1 MRAAFA
7 SGGFCFLRQPQT
19 PGGKA
24 VSYVDDRFYSELV
37 QSFKDWDRSELE
49 IKDPKTRDECRQLL
63 EREARLLDQ
72 SRFEDWLAMYAEN
85 CIVWVPAA
93 ETAGDPRREV
103 AIYFDDRRRLEDRI
117 FRLRT
122 GKAWSQVPASRT
134 VRLVSNVEV
143 FSQKQRLMV
152 RSNLLITEFRAG
164 ETRLVAAWCAHRL
177 AGGRIEAK
185 QINLID
191 RDQSLRNPS
200 VLL

>member
-1 MRAAFA
+1 
-7 SGGFCFLRQPQT
+7 
-19 PGGKA
+19 

-37 QSFKDWDRSELE
+37 QAFKDWDRAELE
-49 IKDPKTRDECRQLL
+49 VKDPKTRDECRQLL

-72 SRFEDWLAMYAEN
+72 NRFEDWLALYAEN

-93 ETAGDPRREV
+93 EAAGDPRREV

-122 GKAWSQVPASRT
+122 GKAWSQVPASRC
-134 VRLVSNVEV
+134 VRQVTNVEV
-143 FSQKQRLMV
+143 FRAGAEGEKRLMV
-152 RSNLLITEFRAG
+152 RSNLLMTEFRAG
-164 ETRLVAAWCAHRL
+164 ETRLIAAWCAHRL
-177 AGGRIEAK
+177 GGGRIEVK

>member
-1 MRAAFA
+1 M
-7 SGGFCFLRQPQT
+7 T
-19 PGGKA
+19 
-24 VSYVDDRFYSELV
+24 YVDDRFYSDLV
-37 QSFKDWDRSELE
+37 QAFKDWDRPELE
-49 IKDPKTRDECRQLL
+49 VKDPAIRDECRRLL

-72 SRFEDWLAMYAEN
+72 GRFEEWLGLYAEQ

-122 GKAWSQVPASRT
+122 GSAWSQVPASRC
-134 VRLVSNVEV
+134 VRQVTNVEV
-143 FSQKQRLMV
+143 FRAGAEGEKRLMV
-152 RSNLLITEFRAG
+152 RSNLLMTEFRSG
-164 ETRLVAAWCAHRL
+164 ETRLIAAWCAHRL

>member
-1 MRAAFA
+1 M
-7 SGGFCFLRQPQT
+7 
-19 PGGKA
+19 
-24 VSYVDDRFYSELV
+24 SYVDDRFYTELV
-37 QSFKDWDRSELE
+37 QAFKDWDRPELE
-49 IKDPKTRDECRQLL
+49 VKDPKARDECRALL

-72 SRFEDWLAMYAEN
+72 SRFEDWLALYAEE

-93 ETAGDPRREV
+93 EVAGDPRREV

-134 VRLVSNVEV
+134 VRMVSNVEV
-143 FSQKQRLMV
+143 FRAGDRLMV
-152 RSNLLITEFRAG
+152 RSNLLMTEFRAG
-164 ETRLVAAWCAHRL
+164 ETRLIAAWCAHRL
-177 AGGRIEAK
+177 AGGKIEAK
-185 QINLID
+185 QLNLID

>member
-1 MRAAFA
+1 M
-7 SGGFCFLRQPQT
+7 
-19 PGGKA
+19 
-24 VSYVDDRFYSELV
+24 SYVDDRFYSDLV
-37 QSFKDWDRSELE
+37 QAFKDWDRSELE
-49 IKDPKTRDECRQLL
+49 VKDPKIREECRALL

-72 SRFEDWLAMYAEN
+72 SRFEDWLALYAEH
-85 CIVWVPAA
+85 CVVWVPAA
-93 ETAGDPRREV
+93 EAAGDPRREV

-143 FSQKQRLMV
+143 FSQDQRLMV
-152 RSNLLITEFRAG
+152 RSNLLMSEFRAG

-177 AGGRIEAK
+177 ADGKIEAK
-185 QINLID
+185 QINLVD

>member
-1 MRAAFA
+1 M
-7 SGGFCFLRQPQT
+7 
-19 PGGKA
+19 
-24 VSYVDDRFYSELV
+24 SYVDDGFYSDLV
-37 QSFKDWDRSELE
+37 QAFKDWDRSELAV
-49 IKDPKTRDECRQLL
+49 KDPGVRDECRQIL

-72 SRFEDWLAMYAEN
+72 GRFGDWLAMYAEN

-103 AIYFDDRRRLEDRI
+103 SIYFDDRRRLEDRI

-143 FSQKQRLMV
+143 FRQAQKLMV
-152 RSNLLITEFRAG
+152 RSNLLMTEFRAG
-164 ETRLVAAWCAHRL
+164 ETRMMAAWCAHRL
-177 AGGRIEAK
+177 AAGKIEAK